1 MIFRAAALTVSL
13 LGISAALVWSG
24 AEAANRGQPVLVELF
39 TSQGCSDCPPA
50 DQILSD
56 LAGRSDVVALSFPI
70 TYWDMLGWRDTLA
83 SVSNTDRQ
91 KAYADAMRRP
101 ATYTP
106 QVIVGGIDDVVG
118 NKRERVFNAVAGHV
132 ADRGA
137 LTDAEAVALALSYDA
152 GELVIRISGT
162 PPIDLSP
169 ERPAELWVMRILS
182 RAEVAVQGGENRDRQ
197 LVYTNIV
204 RDVTSAGSWSGDVA
218 AFTVP
223 VALAQ
228 GEHDGIA
235 VVLQRDGHGPVL
247 AAGLINLPNA
257 ATR

>member
-1 MIFRAAALTVSL
+1 MIFRAAALTISL
-13 LGISAALVWSG
+13 LGISAALLWGGARAASG
-24 AEAANRGQPVLVELF
+24 GQPVLVELF

-56 LAGRSDVVALSFPI
+56 LAGRSDVIALSFPI

-106 QVIVGGIDDVVG
+106 QIIVGGVDDVVG

-132 ADRGA
+132 AGRGSRV
-137 LTDAEAVALALSYDA
+137 DPEAVSLVLSYDA
-152 GELVIRISGT
+152 GELVVRISGT
-162 PPIDLSP
+162 VPSDLSP
-169 ERPAELWVMRILS
+169 DRPADLWVMRILS
-182 RAEVAVQGGENRDRQ
+182 HAEVTVQGGENRDRH

-204 RDVTSAGSWSGDVA
+204 RDITSAGSWSGGEA
-218 AFTVP
+218 TFSVP

-235 VVLQRDGHGPVL
+235 VVLQHEGHGPVL
-247 AAGLINLPNA
+247 AAGLINLPTA